1 MTTPPRSHDTPDAGF
16 SLTELMVVLV
26 IVGILALL
34 AIPRFMNVT
43 ADAKKTEA
51 KLMLK
56 QVYSLE
62 QGYLYQNDVYA
73 SSPALIGFEQTPLV
87 SQGGSARYV
96 IAVERADDRGF
107 TATATSVVDFDKD
120 GTFNVWEVSES
131 GVVRERVPD

>member
-1 MTTPPRSHDTPDAGF
+1 MTTPPRSHDTPEAGF

-73 SSPALIGFEQTPLV
+73 SSPGLIGFEQTPLV

>member
-1 MTTPPRSHDTPDAGF
+1 MPPSPHHRDASDGGF

-43 ADAKKTEA
+43 AEAKKTEA

-73 SSPALIGFEQTPLV
+73 ASPALIGFEQTPLV

-120 GTFNVWEVSES
+120 GTFNVWEVTET